1 VAELPAPRPP
11 GEDVVTVACRE
22 FVELVTEHLEGTL
35 PDQVQAAIA
44 AHLELCDPCVVY
56 LEQMRSTAAALR
68 GVPAPTLPDAARQR
82 LLDVFSALHA
92 SDGQGGGPADRKAP

>member
-1 VAELPAPRPP
+1 MAELPAPRPP
-11 GEDVVTVACRE
+11 EDDVVTVACRE

-35 PDQVQAAIA
+35 PDEVETAIA
-44 AHLELCDPCVVY
+44 AHLELCEPCVVY

-82 LLDVFSALHA
+82 LLDVFAALHEPP
-92 SDGQGGGPADRKAP
+92 GQAGGTSGRGAP